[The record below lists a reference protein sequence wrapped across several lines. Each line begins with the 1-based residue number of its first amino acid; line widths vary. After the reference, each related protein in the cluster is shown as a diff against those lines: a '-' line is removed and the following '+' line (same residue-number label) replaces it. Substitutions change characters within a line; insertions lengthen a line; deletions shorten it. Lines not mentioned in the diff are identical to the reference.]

1 MSHETVFAQHLD
13 RLGGA
18 GRHHAAHDLG
28 GFEHNGAAGRGNKRR
43 ALGAAD
49 RRIDG
54 KAGEIFGQRRTGLAR
69 VVGHDHGARA
79 RIGRHAG
86 DAGNA

>member
-1 MSHETVFAQHLD
+1 MNETTKYGLFF
-13 RLGGA
+13 LGGA
-18 GRHHAAHDLG
+18 GGHHAAHDLSG
-28 GFEHNGAAGRGNKRR
+28 LEHDGAAGRGNERR
-43 ALGAAD
+43 AFGAAD

-54 KAGEIFGQRRTGLAR
+54 KAGEIFGQRCTGLAR